1 MGEVKLLA
9 TPQSSACARIEWALK
24 MKGVEYEYMKENL
37 LNKSDLLLQS
47 NPVYKKVPVLLHNGL
62 TIAES
67 LVILE
72 YIDETWKQNPLL
84 PRDPYDR
91 ANARFWARF
100 FDEKFAVGVWKAGV
114 AQGEGK
120 GEAIGS
126 ALESLAL
133 LDKQIQGK
141 RYFGGEEIG
150 YLDIVA
156 GGIPYWLN
164 VLEQVG
170 DMELLTPQRFPHL
183 HQWSLNLMQ
192 TSPVKDCLPPR
203 DSVVNYFSFGLNKA
217 RSMSSA
223 NNNKS

>member
-9 TPQSSACARIEWALK
+9 TNESFPCARIEWALK
-24 MKGVEYEYMKENL
+24 IKGVEYEYMKENL

-84 PRDPYDR
+84 PQDPYDR

-100 FDEKFAVGVWKAGV
+100 IDEKCVIGVWKAGV

-120 GEAIGS
+120 GEAIQS

-133 LDKQIQGK
+133 LDKQIEGK
-141 RYFGGEEIG
+141 KYFGGEEIG

-156 GGIPYWLN
+156 GWIPYWLN
-164 VLEQVG
+164 VLEQLG

-192 TSPVKDCLPPR
+192 TAPVKDCLPPR
-203 DSVVNYFSFGLNKA
+203 DSVVDYFSFGFNYV
-217 RSMSSA
+217 RSMT
-223 NNNKS
+223 

>member
-9 TPQSSACARIEWALK
+9 TPQSSSCARIEWALK

-37 LNKSDLLLQS
+37 LNK
-47 NPVYKKVPVLLHNGL
+47 
-62 TIAES
+62 
-67 LVILE
+67 
-72 YIDETWKQNPLL
+72 
-84 PRDPYDR
+84 
-91 ANARFWARF
+91 
-100 FDEKFAVGVWKAGV
+100 GVHAGV

-120 GEAIGS
+120 GEAIES

-133 LDKQIQGK
+133 LDEQIEGK
-141 RYFGGEEIG
+141 TYFGGEEIG

-203 DSVVNYFSFGLNKA
+203 DSVVDYFSFGLNHV